1 MPLNINVV
9 CCEDLLSA
17 LRMTD
22 ISGPARTGG
31 RTTAHT
37 EEYTICHLL
46 STLATHNHLRF
57 PLTVSS
63 RDRPDVFIEA
73 GGVGIGIEITESIPE
88 QFASLCALA
97 EKEFPDTWLPV
108 DHFPWDAP
116 PLTKKQTRSLLTTK
130 AVVPSG
136 WLSNEPEREWAHFM
150 RRVIDTKLSKL
161 VHPDF
166 ARFDQNWLSIYDNM
180 PLPNVHLADASA
192 ILRPLLEEH
201 WGGCPSFDKVF
212 IERGPVIAA
221 ITSSASEHL
230 VVSDLW
236 STPAHRPRLAAF
248 RSRQGIGSF
257 GLPLQEHE
265 RSVDRP
271 VRQSGR
277 LSSVATYGCAAR

>member
-1 MPLNINVV
+1 MAFEVVWAAPDLLPLPQEPLPIGRIALVAGRHQVVLPSVLSFQRIRTKSGFCTQHEVPMVGGRLETTMASQLRVEDIWRGEWSVLHDQHDLDRRIHVPLNINVV

-22 ISGPARTGG
+22 ISVPARTGG

-46 STLATHNHLRF
+46 STLARHNHLRF

-130 AVVPSG
+130 AVAPSG
-136 WLSNEPEREWAHFM
+136 WLSDEPEREWAALH
-150 RRVIDTKLSKL
+150 
-161 VHPDF
+161 
-166 ARFDQNWLSIYDNM
+166 A
-180 PLPNVHLADASA
+180 
-192 ILRPLLEEH
+192 E
-201 WGGCPSFDKVF
+201 
-212 IERGPVIAA
+212 
-221 ITSSASEHL
+221 
-230 VVSDLW
+230 SD
-236 STPAHRPRLAAF
+236 
-248 RSRQGIGSF
+248 
-257 GLPLQEHE
+257 
-265 RSVDRP
+265 
-271 VRQSGR
+271 
-277 LSSVATYGCAAR
+277 

>member
-1 MPLNINVV
+1 MPLNINSV
-9 CCEDLLSA
+9 CCENLLSA
-17 LRMTD
+17 LRITD
-22 ISGPARTGG
+22 ISVPARTSG

-63 RDRPDVFIEA
+63 RDRPDVFINA
-73 GGVGIGIEITESIPE
+73 GGVEIGIEITEGIPE

-97 EKEFPDTWLPV
+97 EKEFSDRWLPM
-108 DHFPWDAP
+108 DHFPWNAS
-116 PLTKKQTRSLLTTK
+116 PLTKKQMRSLLTMK
-130 AVVPSG
+130 AVAPNG
-136 WLSNEPEREWAHFM
+136 WLADEPEREWAHFM

-166 ARFDQNWLSIYDNM
+166 AKFDQNWLSIYDNI
-180 PLPNVHLADASA
+180 PLPNVHLGDAIA
-192 ILRPLLEEH
+192 ILRPLLEEY

-236 STPAHRPRLAAF
+236 ST
-248 RSRQGIGSF
+248 QT
-257 GLPLQEHE
+257 E
-265 RSVDRP
+265 
-271 VRQSGR
+271 
-277 LSSVATYGCAAR
+277 T